1 MKAQT
6 SGGGQAAEVIQKLRA
21 HYPLKALL
29 GIAGLARSTFFAR
42 RQVKPDK
49 DKGLKAAIIQIK
61 AKHPD
66 YGYRRVHACLPGVN
80 HKKIQRLMR

>member
-61 AKHPD
+61 AKHLD
-66 YGYRRVHACLPGVN
+66 YGY
-80 HKKIQRLMR
+80 